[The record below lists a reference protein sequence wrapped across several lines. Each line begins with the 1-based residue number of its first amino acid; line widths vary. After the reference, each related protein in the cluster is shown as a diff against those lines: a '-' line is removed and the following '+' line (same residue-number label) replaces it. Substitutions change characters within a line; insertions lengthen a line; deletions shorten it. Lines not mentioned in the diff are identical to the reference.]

1 MTYIDCIWQQEQ
13 EQEQEQGQG
22 FDVFS
27 LRFIDCMAVLG
38 QAYDLRKASPATVA
52 ARAMRTG
59 DIALTRRGATPLG
72 ATPLGATKQE

>member
-1 MTYIDCIWQQEQ
+1 
-13 EQEQEQGQG
+13 
-22 FDVFS
+22 
-27 LRFIDCMAVLG
+27 MAVLG

-59 DIALTRRGATPLG
+59 DLALTRRGASPLGATPLG

>member
-1 MTYIDCIWQQEQ
+1 
-13 EQEQEQGQG
+13 
-22 FDVFS
+22 
-27 LRFIDCMAVLG
+27 MAVLG

-72 ATPLGATKQE
+72 ATPLGATPLGAKPLGATKQE